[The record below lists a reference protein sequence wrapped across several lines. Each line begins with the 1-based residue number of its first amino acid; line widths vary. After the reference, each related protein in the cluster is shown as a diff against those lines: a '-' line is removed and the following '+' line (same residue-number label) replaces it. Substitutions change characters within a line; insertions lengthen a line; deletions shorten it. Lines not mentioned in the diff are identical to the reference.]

1 MTDPIPPS
9 VSRPPEATG
18 NRLLLV
24 AGIALVAVAVV
35 VLGIGFTRSGGDDRG
50 ATSETVASTAAFTA
64 STASTASTTESTGG
78 SSAPLDGLDAVA
90 VTITGPDGDT
100 CTACLLLADT
110 PETREQ
116 GLMEV
121 TDPSLGGF
129 DGMLFRYDDP
139 VDGAFWM
146 RNTRLPLSI
155 AYLDEQGDFVSS
167 TDMEPCPD
175 STSDGDCPRYPA
187 DRPFTHAIEVTQG
200 GLADL
205 LLVPGSALQ
214 VDPGPC
220 PLR

>member
-1 MTDPIPPS
+1 MTDPTSPS

-35 VLGIGFTRSGGDDRG
+35 VLALGFTRNGGDDDRDG
-50 ATSETVASTAAFTA
+50 TSETVTSTAAFTS
-64 STASTASTTESTGG
+64 STAATTESTAGP
-78 SSAPLDGLDAVA
+78 SASLDGLDEVA

-100 CTACLLLADT
+100 CNACLLLADT
-110 PETREQ
+110 PKTREQ

-129 DGMLFRYDDP
+129 DGMLFRYDAP

-155 AYLDEQGDFVSS
+155 AYLDEEGGFVSS

-175 STSDGDCPRYPA
+175 ATSDGDCPRYPA
-187 DRPFTHAIEVTQG
+187 DGPFTHAIEVTQG

-205 LLVPGSALQ
+205 LLVPGSSLQ
-214 VDPGPC
+214 IDPGPC